1 MFSLMIHGGHDG
13 SDHCRKNAGYSSFLQ
28 CHHLHIQHESPKSSF
43 NESHDCDFIY
53 KVEKKACINSRKRKA
68 IVYSDGI
75 KAVMFYSVIKKCS
88 TSRHYSW
95 WLNLHVILGYL
106 PSMN

>member
-1 MFSLMIHGGHDG
+1 MVAIIAEKTRVILLFCNVTTFI
-13 SDHCRKNAGYSSFLQ
+13 SSMN
-28 CHHLHIQHESPKSSF
+28 HKKSSF

-53 KVEKKACINSRKRKA
+53 KVEKKACINSIKRKA

-95 WLNLHVILGYL
+95 WLNLHAILGYS